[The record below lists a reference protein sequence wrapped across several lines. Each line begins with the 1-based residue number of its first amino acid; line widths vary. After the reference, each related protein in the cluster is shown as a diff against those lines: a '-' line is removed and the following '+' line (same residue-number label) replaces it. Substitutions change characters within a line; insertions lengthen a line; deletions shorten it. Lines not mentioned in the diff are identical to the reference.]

1 MSGEYWGGTVVDAV
15 PREVISEP
23 FSCCQRL
30 PDRHEL
36 KKNIARIGPRASG
49 EKDYEQT
56 SCRIPALVP
65 RWPCDGRRWRR
76 RAKRKSEAP
85 TGPGRKNRL
94 LPGYWLPG
102 RKTAARAAPRA
113 RSAART
119 REDARPRDSLEP
131 LAQAAEEE
139 EEEEEEDEEDV
150 EEEEEEAPQCRRA
163 RTWRAASGAPSTP
176 GPAPAHVHGRERR
189 GEEGSHGGAGRR

>member
-1 MSGEYWGGTVVDAV
+1 MV
-15 PREVISEP
+15 
-23 FSCCQRL
+23 F
-30 PDRHEL
+30 
-36 KKNIARIGPRASG
+36 GPRNCA
-49 EKDYEQT
+49 
-56 SCRIPALVP
+56 A
-65 RWPCDGRRWRR
+65 RR
-76 RAKRKSEAP
+76 RHR
-85 TGPGRKNRL
+85 
-94 LPGYWLPG
+94 

-139 EEEEEEDEEDV
+139 EEEEEEDA